1 MKTVFRA
8 MVVSGLMGIVGLPG
22 ISQAGDYT
30 DAVKNMM
37 ELMQLSMFKFHLKK
51 HLSIV
56 RMRLLLILVI
66 IFGFGKVVHVM

>member
-1 MKTVFRA
+1 

-37 ELMQLSMFKFHLKK
+37 EFDVWDEPGNFHPENKK
-51 HLSIV
+51 CIDL
-56 RMRLLLILVI
+56 
-66 IFGFGKVVHVM
+66 